1 MPITIDWQRVL
12 PVLVSMAIIILV
24 AVLRSVS
31 RTAAVI
37 LATMPINIPLAMYVI
52 TNGGALS
59 ADADR
64 QAFVDFLGGA
74 ILGLIPT
81 FLFIVVAYLAARAGW
96 GFWAV
101 MGAGYLAWGVCL
113 ALLMGIQALL
123 AR

>member
-12 PVLVSMAIIILV
+12 PVLVSIAILIVV
-24 AVLRSVS
+24 AIVRSTS

-59 ADADR
+59 EASDR

-74 ILGLIPT
+74 IIGLIPT
-81 FLFIVVAYLAARAGW
+81 FLFMVVAYVTARAGW
-96 GFWAV
+96 GFWQV
-101 MGAGYLAWGVCL
+101 IGAGYLAWGVCL
-113 ALLMGIQALL
+113 VLVLGIQALL
-123 AR
+123 TR